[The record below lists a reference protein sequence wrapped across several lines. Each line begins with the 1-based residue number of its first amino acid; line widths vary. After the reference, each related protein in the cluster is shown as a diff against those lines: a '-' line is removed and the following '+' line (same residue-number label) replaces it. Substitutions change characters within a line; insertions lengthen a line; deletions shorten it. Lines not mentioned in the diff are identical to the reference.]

1 MKSLLLAMLFLAIAA
16 FMLWLAF
23 AEADGVQALIDRFAG
38 LLP

>member
-1 MKSLLLAMLFLAIAA
+1 MKSFLLALLFLGVGG

-23 AEADGVQALIDRFAG
+23 ADADSVQALIDRYAG